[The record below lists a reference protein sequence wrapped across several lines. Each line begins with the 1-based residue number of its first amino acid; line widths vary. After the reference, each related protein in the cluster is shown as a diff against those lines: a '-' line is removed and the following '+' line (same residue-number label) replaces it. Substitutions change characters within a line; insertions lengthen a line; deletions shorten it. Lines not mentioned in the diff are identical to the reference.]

1 MAKIQVSMDD
11 DLLARLDKYASNVYL
26 SRSALVTLAV
36 TSYLNSNDALLAM
49 KDIAFAVN
57 KIADQGTL
65 DDETKKQL
73 EDFERLSKMILK
85 Q

>member
-49 KDIAFAVN
+49 KDIALAVN
-57 KIADQGTL
+57 KIADQGML

-85 Q
+85 